1 VTAGKDGRGAWA
13 AISCHPGGLPNLCG
27 ASPHV
32 AESACS
38 TLASGVR
45 NVTDTRGLLWEC
57 GDTSQPTIAALGGD
71 VMMGTIVGL
80 ILILCAVLVL
90 WNSLFGTSFETV
102 AFAALGAYAGVLEL
116 RRSKARR
123 AKKAA
128 QEADPGT

>member
-1 VTAGKDGRGAWA
+1 M
-13 AISCHPGGLPNLCG
+13 
-27 ASPHV
+27 
-32 AESACS
+32 AESARP

-57 GDTSQPTIAALGGD
+57 GDTSQPTISALGGD
-71 VMMGTIVGL
+71 VMMRTIVGL
-80 ILILCAVLVL
+80 ILILCAVLVF

-102 AFAALGAYAGVLEL
+102 AFAALGVYAAVLEL

-123 AKKAA
+123 AKAA